1 MAPVPVGVHGS
12 VSPECPPEQAH
23 RAGTHVFAAFAEPTA
38 PATTE
43 RRTLM
48 AVEVLGAAMTS
59 EHGDG
64 GPRTLKTVSMASRV
78 LDAVR
83 EHDEVGAS
91 DLAAALG
98 VSKSTAYIHLRTLEE
113 NGFLVQRG
121 DTYRLA
127 FKFTVLGEYVR
138 NRSPLYRYGKSA
150 VDDLAEETNQYT
162 HIVTEENGFGINLYQ
177 VKGDTS
183 VEGEYQADKIQRRDH
198 LHYTASGKA
207 ILAYLP
213 RERVEDI
220 LDERGLPART
230 TNTITDAETLFSE
243 LERIRERG
251 YAYNDGEEIDGFR
264 AVGAPVRDA
273 DGNVLGSLSVS
284 GPTSVMQGGRFEEE
298 MPQRVIQSANVIEV
312 NINMNT
318 QSNES
323 V

>member
-1 MAPVPVGVHGS
+1 MPVEFV
-12 VSPECPPEQAH
+12 
-23 RAGTHVFAAFAEPTA
+23 
-38 PATTE
+38 
-43 RRTLM
+43 
-48 AVEVLGAAMTS
+48 GAAMTS
-59 EHGDG
+59 DKEHE
-64 GPRTLKTVSMASRV
+64 GPRTLKTVATASRV
-78 LDAVR
+78 LDIVR
-83 EHDEVGAS
+83 EHDEIGAS
-91 DLAAALG
+91 DLAADLG
-98 VSKSTAYIHLRTLEE
+98 ISKSTAYIHLRTLEE
-113 NGFLVQRG
+113 NGFLVQQG
-121 DTYRLA
+121 DEYRLA

-138 NRSPLYRYGKSA
+138 NRSPLYRHGKPE
-150 VDDLAEETNQYT
+150 VDTLASETNQYT

-183 VEGEYQADKIQRRDH
+183 VEGEYQTDKTQRRDH

-220 LDERGLPART
+220 LDEHGLPAQT
-230 TNTITDAETLFSE
+230 TNTIADAETLFAE

-251 YAYNDGEEIDGFR
+251 YAYNDGEEINGFR

-284 GPTSVMQGGRFEEE
+284 GPTSVMQGDRFQEEI
-298 MPQRVIQSANVIEV
+298 PQRVIQSANVIEV

>member
-1 MAPVPVGVHGS
+1 
-12 VSPECPPEQAH
+12 
-23 RAGTHVFAAFAEPTA
+23 
-38 PATTE
+38 
-43 RRTLM
+43 
-48 AVEVLGAAMTS
+48 MTS

-64 GPRTLKTVSMASRV
+64 GPRTLKTVSTASRV

-91 DLAAALG
+91 DLAAALD

-138 NRSPLYRYGKSA
+138 NRSPLYRYGKSE

-162 HIVTEENGFGINLYQ
+162 HLVTEEDGFGINLYQ
-177 VKGDTS
+177 VRGDTGID
-183 VEGEYQADKIQRRDH
+183 GEYQTDKIQRRDH

-213 RERVEDI
+213 RERVEEI

-230 TNTITDAETLFSE
+230 ANTVTDAESLFAE
-243 LERIRERG
+243 LERVRERG

-273 DGNVLGSLSVS
+273 DGDVLGSLSVS
-284 GPTSVMQGGRFEEE
+284 GPASVMQGDRFEEE
-298 MPQRVIQSANVIEV
+298 MPQRVTQSANVIEV
-312 NINMNT
+312 NITMDARAN
-318 QSNES
+318 QS

>member
-1 MAPVPVGVHGS
+1 MTVGFLD
-12 VSPECPPEQAH
+12 
-23 RAGTHVFAAFAEPTA
+23 AG
-38 PATTE
+38 
-43 RRTLM
+43 M
-48 AVEVLGAAMTS
+48 S
-59 EHGDG
+59 SKKGDG
-64 GPRTLKTVSMASRV
+64 GPRTLKTVNMASRV

-83 EHDEVGAS
+83 ERDEVGAS
-91 DLAAALG
+91 ELAAALDI
-98 VSKSTAYIHLRTLEE
+98 SKSTAYIHLRTLED

-138 NRSPLYRYGKSA
+138 NRNPLYRYGRPE

-162 HIVTEENGFGINLYQ
+162 HIVTEEDGFGINLYQ

-183 VEGEYQADKIQRRDH
+183 VEGEYQTDKIQRRDH

-213 RERVEDI
+213 RERVEEI

-230 TNTITDAETLFSE
+230 TETITEAETLFAE

-264 AVGAPVRDA
+264 AVGAPVRDG
-273 DGNVLGSLSVS
+273 DGDVLGSLSVS
-284 GPTSVMQGGRFEEE
+284 GPTSVMQGDRFQEE
-298 MPQRVIQSANVIEV
+298 MPQRVIRSANVIEV

-318 QSNES
+318 QPNQS